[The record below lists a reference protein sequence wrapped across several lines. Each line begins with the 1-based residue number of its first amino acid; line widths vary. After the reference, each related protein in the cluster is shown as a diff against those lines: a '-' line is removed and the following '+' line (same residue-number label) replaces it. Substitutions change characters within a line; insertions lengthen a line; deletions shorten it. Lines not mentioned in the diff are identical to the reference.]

1 MKTITILGRQVNIA
15 YNMAVQILFEDIVG
29 KSISDADFTLTRNS
43 LALYYACISVNNKD
57 TDITIDDLMYN
68 ISGEEM
74 STLRVAVTESISEW
88 SHIPSIMDDD
98 KKEGDEASKKD

>member
-15 YNMAVQILFEDIVG
+15 YNIAVQILFEDIVG
-29 KSISDADFTLTRNS
+29 KSISDADLTLSRNS
-43 LALYYACISVNNKD
+43 LALYYSCISVNNKD

-74 STLRVAVTESISEW
+74 SILRAAVTESLSEW
-88 SHIPSIMDDD
+88 SHIPSIMDD
-98 KKEGDEASKKD
+98 KNQGDEEQKKD

>member
-15 YNMAVQILFEDIVG
+15 YNIAAQILFEDIVG
-29 KSISDADFTLTRNS
+29 KSISEADLTLTRNS

-68 ISGEEM
+68 VSGEEM
-74 STLRVAVTESISEW
+74 ATLRVAVTESISEW
-88 SHIPSIMDDD
+88 SHIPFIMAD
-98 KKEGDEASKKD
+98 KKEGKDASKKD

>member
-1 MKTITILGRQVNIA
+1 MKSITILGKEVNIA

-29 KSISDADFTLTRNS
+29 KSISEADLTLTRNS

-74 STLRVAVTESISEW
+74 ATLRAAVTESISEW
-88 SHIPSIMDDD
+88 SHIPSIMAD
-98 KKEGDEASKKD
+98 KNQGDEESKKD

>member
-29 KSISDADFTLTRNS
+29 KSISDADLTLTRNS
-43 LALYYACISVNNKD
+43 LALYYACISINNKD

-74 STLRVAVTESISEW
+74 ATLRVAVTESISEW
-88 SHIPSIMDDD
+88 SHIPSIMDD